1 MKKNLIVVSVLALAL
16 ILSPLS
22 GIGAGVSAGEENTP
36 AAVSSVSGN
45 QGSVSGGDVTQT
57 PAPTDPT
64 QTPDPGSVS
73 GGDVTPTPAPT
84 DPTQTPAPTD
94 PTQTPVPADPTQTPD
109 PVVDKLDSILDNTE
123 GLAPDKVVETLLNAV
138 DHDTITIGKAMKD
151 SDDFRS
157 KVAALEKD
165 YASQK
170 NITVADPEVSD
181 AAKEYVD
188 AGRVS
193 VVGAA
198 FNAGQG
204 ETVNLH
210 MDRAEK
216 PADPDFGENK
226 VVSLDIKLYAN
237 GSSVRGNMDMP
248 VTITMPVPGGLNV
261 GKLVI
266 RHYADLTIMY
276 DQIDFKNNGDGTI
289 TFSVDN
295 FSTFAFIEVASSGD
309 SGNSAPSKKGGS
321 NSSAQ
326 GALESQIAAA
336 APGTVIKITK
346 DQNINTLS
354 NSVMKQLVKRG
365 DVALEMEYTYNGVD
379 YHIVIPAGMAEDN
392 DIPWYGPLYLSAYY
406 SNYAVGADA
415 VTPVSS
421 IYVVQRGDTLSRI
434 ARRNNT
440 TVAKLAVKNP
450 QIKNINRIMPG
461 QIITIE

>member
-22 GIGAGVSAGEENTP
+22 GIGAGVSAGEETTP

-45 QGSVSGGDVTQT
+45 QGSVSGGDITQT

-73 GGDVTPTPAPT
+73 GGDVTQTPAPT

-94 PTQTPVPADPTQTPD
+94 PTQTPAPTDPTQTPAPADPTQTPD

-151 SDDFRS
+151 NDDFRN
-157 KVAALEKD
+157 KVADLERD

-248 VTITMPVPGGLNV
+248 VTITMPVPGGLDV

-295 FSTFAFIEVASSGD
+295 FSTFAFIEVASSGGSGNSGD
-309 SGNSAPSKKGGS
+309 SGNNAPSKKGGS
-321 NSSAQ
+321 NSNAQ

-354 NSVMKQLVKRG
+354 N
-365 DVALEMEYTYNGVD
+365 
-379 YHIVIPAGMAEDN
+379 
-392 DIPWYGPLYLSAYY
+392 
-406 SNYAVGADA
+406 
-415 VTPVSS
+415 
-421 IYVVQRGDTLSRI
+421 
-434 ARRNNT
+434 
-440 TVAKLAVKNP
+440 
-450 QIKNINRIMPG
+450 
-461 QIITIE
+461 